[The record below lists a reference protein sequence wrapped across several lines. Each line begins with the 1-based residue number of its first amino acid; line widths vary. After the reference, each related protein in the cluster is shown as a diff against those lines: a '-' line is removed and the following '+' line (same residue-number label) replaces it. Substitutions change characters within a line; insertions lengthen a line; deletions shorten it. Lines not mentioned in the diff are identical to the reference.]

1 MYFLINKKFELY
13 KVVGLDR
20 IKLRVLKELVD
31 SVVFIFIII
40 FRWFL
45 FVGEV
50 LIEWLKEV
58 SVSLVFKI
66 RW

>member
-1 MYFLINKKFELY
+1 MNLY